1 MAFQPPPPRLLSGT
15 KVLIVAFALLTRAF
29 RSRHH
34 ADISWS
40 CLGSIQLNKPPPDHA
55 ASSQWQPTV
64 IPEPT
69 IQCGLR
75 QGSGHCWSTDVRHP
89 TSLGRTGEGVW
100 GTPRAIGRALFQAK
114 GCFTPHPNYRLD
126 RWCGSLNKV
135 PQRP

>member
-1 MAFQPPPPRLLSGT
+1 MNGIPAPTTQTPLWYQSAHCCICTPDPGIQMSSPCRYSL
-15 KVLIVAFALLTRAF
+15 VLFGK
-29 RSRHH
+29 H
-34 ADISWS
+34 
-40 CLGSIQLNKPPPDHA
+40 PDHA

-75 QGSGHCWSTDVRHP
+75 QGSGHCWSTDERYP

-100 GTPRAIGRALFQAK
+100 GTPRAIGRALFQAE
-114 GCFTPHPNYRLD
+114 GCLTPYPNYRLD
-126 RWCGSLNKV
+126 TWCGSLNKI